1 MSKFNW
7 MNFLGKTMSAAGN
20 AFSGNQGNQM
30 QGGMQGG
37 MMDQGQMTPG
47 QMLGTGIGRMVNSF
61 MENRARNKRKK
72 TGPAGTGVSPTTE
85 VGTVG
90 GKTRDDVYGSIGGMQ
105 GGLMDR

>member
-1 MSKFNW
+1 MAKFNW

-61 MENRARNKRKK
+61 MENRKKKRANQQNIVDMRSQVKA
-72 TGPAGTGVSPTTE
+72 AGSDPDKYM
-85 VGTVG
+85 GTL
-90 GKTRDDVYGSIGGMQ
+90 I
-105 GGLMDR
+105 